1 MKLKRFLSVLVVTLM
16 LVLHLF
22 TFAFAVQKPCIINT
36 VLGNWQKKATLTT
49 GLKENDLN
57 YIKVKI
63 DSGDVNTVYCNVYV
77 MGEDGT
83 YILEDWAVVPNDST
97 THRYYYLGG
106 SKPSEGT
113 DLGLKGY
120 QKNVNPKSVGGKCVF

>member
-1 MKLKRFLSVLVVTLM
+1 M
-16 LVLHLF
+16 
-22 TFAFAVQKPCIINT
+22 A
-36 VLGNWQKKATLTT
+36 KKATLTT

-83 YILEDWAVVPNDST
+83 YILEDWAIVPNDST

-120 QKNVNPKSVGGKCVF
+120 QKMLIQNQLGENVYSSIIPNQRIPQMRFISFAGLRGDKYVSNQIVS